1 MIDTPTTG
9 SGQRGFGLL
18 DALIALAIL
27 AFGMLAMSRFQSR
40 TVAGTTEATT
50 RMVAAGLGDELVS
63 TLLVDPSNSACY
75 TKPAAGVCGSTA
87 AKARLDDWAART
99 AAALPG
105 TVTTGAVL
113 AVDGR
118 YTVTITW
125 TGKES
130 QTTRTLEAVTDA
142 RI

>member
-1 MIDTPTTG
+1 MNGTLTTG
-9 SGQRGFGLL
+9 IRQRGFGLL

-27 AFGMLAMSRFQSR
+27 AFGMLAMSRFQNR

-50 RMVAAGLGDELVS
+50 RVVAAGMGDELVS
-63 TLLVDPSNSACY
+63 TLLVDPSNAACY
-75 TKPAAGVCGSTA
+75 TKPAAGVCGSTS
-87 AKARLDDWAART
+87 AKARLDDWAVRA

-113 AVDGR
+113 AADGR
-118 YTVTITW
+118 FTVTITW

-130 QTTRTLEAVTDA
+130 QATRTLEAVTDA

>member
-1 MIDTPTTG
+1 MKRTRYPG
-9 SGQRGFGLL
+9 KRQRGFGLL
-18 DALIALAIL
+18 EALIALAIL
-27 AFGMLAMSRFQSR
+27 AFGMLAMSRFQNR
-40 TVAGTTEATT
+40 TIAGTTEATT
-50 RMVAAGLGDELVS
+50 RIVASGLGDELIS

-75 TKPAAGVCGSTA
+75 TKPATGSCGSAT
-87 AKARLDDWAART
+87 AKARLDDWALRT

-105 TVTTGAVL
+105 TVTTAAVL

-118 YTVTITW
+118 FTVTITW

-130 QTTRTLEAVTDA
+130 QTTRTLEAITDA